1 MVVVAT
7 RKPKTDD
14 GLLTSGLSQER
25 REFLDIVLNVLGDLD
40 AKSDLMA
47 DRPQITVQAASV
59 ADVCRTLKQDSR
71 TLLKTL
77 LCIAAVDFKDSIQVI
92 YMLLSMGHEQVLA
105 IKTDLDSDDP
115 KVPSVTSVWA
125 AANWHEREAHDLFG
139 VTFEGH
145 PDLSPLLLYD
155 GFEGFPGR
163 KDFPFHEYDEF

>member
-1 MVVVAT
+1 MAT
-7 RKPKTDD
+7 QEPRADAD
-14 GLLTSGLSQER
+14 LLAAGLPQER
-25 REFLDIVLNVLGDLD
+25 FEFLNIVVEILGEFDVKPDVL
-40 AKSDLMA
+40 A
-47 DRPQITVQAASV
+47 DRPQINVEAASLSE
-59 ADVCRTLKQDSR
+59 VCNTLKQDSR
-71 TLLKTL
+71 TLFKTL
-77 LCIAAVDFKDSIQVI
+77 LCIAAVDYKDSLQVI

-105 IKTDLDSDDP
+105 VKTDLDYDEP